1 MIASTLEKL
10 KSLPCSSLF
19 FTLAGGGPNSSFS
32 DTAAVV
38 DAAAVDVVV
47 VVATNTVGMPSKA
60 TLAAASP
67 RLRISWILV
76 NLSSDK
82 GKSSP
87 LSSNFKTEACRLKET
102 INKLYS
108 DFFLYPT
115 EIALY
120 VIIKINPTHTDNR
133 LPLILASNQ
142 VAS

>member
-76 NLSSDK
+76 SLSSDK

-102 INKLYS
+102 I
-108 DFFLYPT
+108 
-115 EIALY
+115 
-120 VIIKINPTHTDNR
+120 INYTLTFSFTLLKSHFT
-133 LPLILASNQ
+133 
-142 VAS
+142 